1 MPTAVA
7 LRICLGKPAEELDK
21 YKDLMAKKSQAL
33 ELRNYLLGIGALTQM
48 GGQAILDS
56 SPAAIRAKADKAFAQ
71 RARVLEAERF
81 TTAYRNEDD
90 GSFKPEG
97 LALILLKMGLL
108 KAI

>member
-1 MPTAVA
+1 
-7 LRICLGKPAEELDK
+7 
-21 YKDLMAKKSQAL
+21 
-33 ELRNYLLGIGALTQM
+33 M

-56 SPAAIRAKADKAFAQ
+56 SPAAIRAKAEEAVAQ
-71 RARVLEAERF
+71 RARELEAERF
-81 TTAYRNEDD
+81 TTAYRNED